1 MRRGRCLARRARRE
15 LLRQDGWG
23 RTERP
28 RFDRALTEAP
38 KARQEEDLSEN
49 LMVSSDVPSIN
60 ALEEGLK
67 GELKVILEESR
78 T

>member
-1 MRRGRCLARRARRE
+1 
-15 LLRQDGWG
+15 
-23 RTERP
+23 
-28 RFDRALTEAP
+28 
-38 KARQEEDLSEN
+38 
-49 LMVSSDVPSIN
+49 MVSSDVPSIN

>member
-1 MRRGRCLARRARRE
+1 M
-15 LLRQDGWG
+15 
-23 RTERP
+23 
-28 RFDRALTEAP
+28 EAP

-49 LMVSSDVPSIN
+49 LMVGSSVASIN

-67 GELKVILEESR
+67 GDLKVSLEESR